1 MAFLL
6 NSVSTSSYTSVSLKY
21 RKLKAKEEEDEEEAA
36 NEARED
42 EEKEGGVPGVLLAT
56 HVNFQPY
63 FLRLLRLSSFW
74 PLL

>member
-21 RKLKAKEEEDEEEAA
+21 RKLKAKEEDEEEAA

-42 EEKEGGVPGVLLAT
+42 EEKEGGPGALLAT
-56 HVNFQPY
+56 HNFQPY